1 MKTIKLLMTAL
12 AVGRCGPSAQSLA
25 NTVTSLADD
34 GSPGTLRRGH
44 SPMKMYYWLPL
55 LALVALAANAANVI
69 NFDDVA
75 DGTVINTHYSGLIF
89 TNPLAAGSHV
99 FARYSASAETPPNV
113 VSASI
118 SQPFF
123 DQRDGYVEVFLSSAA
138 QTVSIDAAAV
148 APPEFMGLLTK
159 RPYLQAFDFH
169 GHLLG
174 TVYYPTSLLPTTS
187 SGQGPWYTLSF
198 TSSTQNVWT
207 VVFSSEP
214 PGAGN
219 PTYGKFDNF
228 SWSVG
233 PPTSDIGLRA
243 YDGMGT
249 VKIACEVG
257 TATSPLRISKNG
269 TTYGILLVATNDTTA
284 SKIRIPTSSGVKA
297 VMKLP

>member
-1 MKTIKLLMTAL
+1 MKTIKLLVTAL
-12 AVGRCGPSAQSLA
+12 AVGCCGPSAQSLA

-34 GSPGTLRRGH
+34 GSPGRLRPGYSR
-44 SPMKMYYWLPL
+44 MKMKYWLSL

-89 TNPLAAGSHV
+89 TNPLAAGSYV

-113 VSASI
+113 VSI
-118 SQPFF
+118 GGNLFF

-148 APPEFMGLLTK
+148 APPEFMGVLTK
-159 RPYLQAFDFH
+159 RPYLQAFDFY
-169 GHLLG
+169 GNYLG

-214 PGAGN
+214 PGGGN

-233 PPTSDIGLRA
+233 PPANDIGLRA
-243 YDGMGT
+243 YDGTGT
-249 VKIACEVG
+249 IKIACEVG

-269 TTYGILLVATNDTTA
+269 TTYGILLVTTNAANA
-284 SKIRIPTSSGVKA
+284 SRIRILTSSGIKA
-297 VMKLP
+297 MQQLP

>member
-1 MKTIKLLMTAL
+1 MKTIKLLGTAL
-12 AVGRCGPSAQSLA
+12 AVGGCGPSAQSPA

-34 GSPGTLRRGH
+34 GSPGTLRPGH
-44 SPMKMYYWLPL
+44 FPMKMYYWLPL

-75 DGTVINTHYSGLIF
+75 DGTAINTHYSGLIF
-89 TNPLAAGSHV
+89 TNPLAAGSYV
-99 FARYSASAETPPNV
+99 FARHSASAETPPNV
-113 VSASI
+113 VTVGSNL
-118 SQPFF
+118 FF
-123 DQRDGYVEVFLSSAA
+123 DERDGYVEVFLSSAA

-214 PGAGN
+214 PGGGN

-233 PPTSDIGLRA
+233 PPANDIGLRA
-243 YDGMGT
+243 YDGTGT
-249 VKIACEVG
+249 IKIACEVG